1 MKSLLYW
8 GYFLRGIILFF
19 FLLYS
24 IHLIILYV
32 SVTHQLLSR
41 SHTLSSLS
49 PIPINSPPT
58 PTSLFFRTMTFGLI
72 LDPFNL
78 TQGICVAR
86 DWNYAL
92 KPGKGTSRST
102 TEGNDF
108 PSRKSI
114 TSISALRDGPPIVF
128 RVWNVH
134 SSHIQHG
141 QIHYLNWFLR
151 STHFSVFPG
160 PHLLIY
166 SPNLFS
172 LLVSFFISVR
182 LTFLLSSIYN
192 DMNEVVFSLGCV
204 YFTYYNVS

>member
-1 MKSLLYW
+1 MRSLLHW
-8 GYFLRGIILFF
+8 GYLRGIILCF

-24 IHLIILYV
+24 FYLIILYAYD
-32 SVTHQLLSR
+32 THQLLSR

-49 PIPINSPPT
+49 LIPIKSPPT
-58 PTSLFFRTMTFGLI
+58 HTSLFSRTVTFGLN
-72 LDPFNL
+72 LCPFNL
-78 TQGICVAR
+78 TQGICVTP

-92 KPGKGTSRST
+92 KPGEVTSRST

-114 TSISALRDGPPIVF
+114 TTSISALRGGPPIVF
-128 RVWNVH
+128 LVWNVH

-151 STHFSVFPG
+151 STHFSASSG

-166 SPNLFS
+166 SQTSSHSLFLALSLYIWLFS
-172 LLVSFFISVR
+172 
-182 LTFLLSSIYN
+182 
-192 DMNEVVFSLGCV
+192 
-204 YFTYYNVS
+204 